1 MTSSQ
6 QGLSGFI
13 CRFKAVFMGINF
25 TLQWGG
31 GVKAQFMP
39 VSCKRKIS
47 CGISNNHHKSEDH
60 I

>member
-25 TLQWGG
+25 TLQWGVG
-31 GVKAQFMP
+31 G
-39 VSCKRKIS
+39 
-47 CGISNNHHKSEDH
+47 GG
-60 I
+60 